1 MEGFNGFFL
10 NLENGKKLRLVT
22 DFILNKKTY
31 YLFDDGNFYYEENK
45 KTMLLNK
52 DDEKDKKVI
61 DKLLSTLK
69 SPITDI
75 IDDGTRVDD
84 DNYIE
89 VKPFKRS

>member
-45 KTMLLNK
+45 KPMLLNK
-52 DDEKDKKVI
+52 EDEKNKKII
-61 DKLLSTLK
+61 DKLLSTIK
-69 SPITDI
+69 SPIKDI
-75 IDDGTRVDD
+75 IDDGKEIVD